1 MQAGLRG
8 RIFQAALTHGRG
20 RMLELQTQPDL
31 IYSGCYKTAFMSKI
45 SFYCAK
51 KCGDPDF
58 SIDEW
63 NKALQY
69 CEDAGL
75 SESETNKILH
85 PELFPC
91 ETQCEAC
98 MNIVLDTQIKNRKIC
113 EEQAKKAV
121 L

>member
-1 MQAGLRG
+1 M
-8 RIFQAALTHGRG
+8 
-20 RMLELQTQPDL
+20 
-31 IYSGCYKTAFMSKI
+31 
-45 SFYCAK
+45 FYCAK

-63 NKALQY
+63 NKAYQY
-69 CEDAGL
+69 CEDAGI
-75 SESETNKILH
+75 EVVERDKILS

-98 MNIVLDTQIKNRKIC
+98 MNIVLDTQIKTRKLI
-113 EEQAKKAV
+113 EKQTNT